1 MTAKVRNPDYAVGYG
16 RPPEH
21 SRFKKGRSGN
31 PAGRR
36 RYAQSERGWRL
47 LRQEAN
53 RKLMLREGD
62 KIERITA
69 IRAAIRSLF
78 VSAAKGKTAALKM
91 ILQAMSET
99 AAADREGAPTKIC
112 RIIVDPNQ
120 PRDLSKLTGTEVDE
134 LERLLSKARKPEEL
148 SEGVMDEF
156 R

>member
-1 MTAKVRNPDYAVGYG
+1 MESVDDRESEARNPDYTVGYG

-47 LRQEAN
+47 LWQEAN

-69 IRAAIRSLF
+69 LRAAIRSLF

-91 ILQAMSET
+91 VLQAMSEI
-99 AAADREGAPTKIC
+99 AAADGLSLNLQLRC
-112 RIIVDPNQ
+112 RFVLI
-120 PRDLSKLTGTEVDE
+120 RSA
-134 LERLLSKARKPEEL
+134 S
-148 SEGVMDEF
+148 
-156 R
+156 

>member
-1 MTAKVRNPDYAVGYG
+1 MTAKGKQRNPKYAVGYG

-31 PAGRR
+31 PAGRHGD
-36 RYAQSERGWRL
+36 AQNERGWRL
-47 LRQEAN
+47 LWQEAN

-62 KIERITA
+62 RIEKLTA

-91 ILQAMSET
+91 VLQAMNET
-99 AAADREGAPTKIC
+99 AAADRDGAPRKIY

-120 PRDLSKLTGTEVDE
+120 PRDLSKLTESEVDE
-134 LERLLSKARKPEEL
+134 LETLLSKAGKTET
-148 SEGVMDEF
+148 
-156 R
+156 

>member
-47 LRQEAN
+47 LWQEAN

-62 KIERITA
+62 KIEKITA

-91 ILQAMSET
+91 VLQAMSEI
-99 AAADREGAPTKIC
+99 AAADGEGTPRKIY

-120 PRDLSKLTGTEVDE
+120 PRDPSKLTETEVDE
-134 LERLLSKARKPEEL
+134 LERLLSKARKT
-148 SEGVMDEF
+148 
-156 R
+156 